1 MQIHHGRRSSSGARS
16 EGSDEVP
23 LQGRGGYGE
32 RDAVGGGIE
41 RKIEFSVEE
50 DARSEDLERNGSRVG
65 EGREVGVGRG
75 I

>member
-1 MQIHHGRRSSSGARS
+1 
-16 EGSDEVP
+16 